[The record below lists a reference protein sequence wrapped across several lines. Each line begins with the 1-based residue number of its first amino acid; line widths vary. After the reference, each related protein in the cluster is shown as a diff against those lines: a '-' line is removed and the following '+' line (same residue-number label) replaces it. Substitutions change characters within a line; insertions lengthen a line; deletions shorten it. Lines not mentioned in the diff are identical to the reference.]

1 MWGYLLA
8 GFVVLWLLQ
17 IYLTMRQMKHYRM
30 TIQNMSRRES
40 GYLGVGVEKKKLGSG
55 TVLILVTNEQGIV
68 EECRIMS
75 GVTVFAK
82 FKKCKR
88 FIGQHVST
96 LRDDQWE
103 KSLEMATDKIKQQMT
118 TAITV

>member
-17 IYLTMRQMKHYRM
+17 IYLTTRQMRHYRA
-30 TIQNMSRRES
+30 TIQKMSRRES

-55 TVLILVTNEQGIV
+55 TVLILVTDENGVV
-68 EECRIMS
+68 EECRVMN

-88 FIGQHVST
+88 FIGQHIST
-96 LRDDQWE
+96 LQDEKWE
-103 KSLEMATDKIKQQMT
+103 HPLKMASDKIKQQMD
-118 TAITV
+118 TAVTV

>member
-17 IYLTMRQMKHYRM
+17 IYLTTRQMRHYRA
-30 TIQNMSRRES
+30 TIQKMSRRES

-55 TVLILVTNEQGIV
+55 TVLILVTDENGVV
-68 EECRIMS
+68 EECRVMN

-88 FIGQHVST
+88 FIGQNIST
-96 LRDDQWE
+96 LQDEKWE
-103 KSLEMATDKIKQQMT
+103 HPLKMASDKIKQQMD
-118 TAITV
+118 TAVTV